1 MKREK
6 AVAVT
11 KALNSIENFEM
22 FMESVEQL
30 YYDMEG
36 DFAGFFE
43 DELMHLMKAELAN
56 RKAVLEQM

>member
-1 MKREK
+1 MTREK

>member
-1 MKREK
+1 MTREK

-11 KALNSIENFEM
+11 KALNRIEDFEM

-43 DELMHLMKAELAN
+43 DELMPLMKAELAN
-56 RKAVLEQM
+56 RKAILEQM

>member
-1 MKREK
+1 MTREK

-11 KALNSIENFEM
+11 KALNRIEDFEM

-43 DELMHLMKAELAN
+43 DELMPLMRVELAN
-56 RKAVLEQM
+56 RKAILEQM

>member
-1 MKREK
+1 MTREK

-11 KALNSIENFEM
+11 KALNSIEDLEM

-36 DFAGFFE
+36 DFAGFSE
-43 DELMHLMKAELAN
+43 DELMPLMKAELTN
-56 RKAVLEQM
+56 RKAILEQM

>member
-1 MKREK
+1 MTREK

-11 KALNSIENFEM
+11 KALNSIEDFEM

-36 DFAGFFE
+36 DFTGFFE
-43 DELMHLMKAELAN
+43 DELMPLMRAELAN